1 MLNMNIWLLLFL
13 GTAVYGKSRISQ
25 PGFQAVNFAKAIE
38 GRKLNGSLIN
48 ETEVDSEISCQFKC
62 VKEMRCQ
69 SYNFGFIKNI
79 SKRFMCQLSHSDRF
93 VGHASFTEDED
104 FKYIGI
110 QVYYV
115 IQNLKVRISFIFLIF
130 SIDKEL

>member
-48 ETEVDSEISCQFKC
+48 ETEVDSEMSCQFKC

-69 SYNFGFIKNI
+69 SYNFGFIK
-79 SKRFMCQLSHSDRF
+79 KHQ
-93 VGHASFTEDED
+93 
-104 FKYIGI
+104 
-110 QVYYV
+110 
-115 IQNLKVRISFIFLIF
+115 
-130 SIDKEL
+130 